1 LTIIL
6 DARYLNWKKGVRGDM
21 MTAVVQQNPQESRP
35 QVPPSVLLIGK
46 KRTLDYVSP
55 ALYRIND
62 TGELIIKATGSLS
75 IVTAVDVAEI
85 VKRDVPNIATQSI
98 TLGTDEL
105 RVATGELKRM
115 SCIEIHLIKMNP
127 IVVAQPA
134 AEVHVPVEE
143 PAAPPAI
150 EIPIEAAPEVA
161 AEVPVIVAEK
171 KARKPRAKRKATTKK
186 KSVKKKRK
194 SKSA

>member
-1 LTIIL
+1 
-6 DARYLNWKKGVRGDM
+6 M
-21 MTAVVQQNPQESRP
+21 MTAVVQQKTSQDSQVKP
-35 QVPPSVLLIGK
+35 QVPPSVLLVGK

-85 VKRDVPNIATQSI
+85 VKRDVQNIATQSI

-105 RVATGELKRM
+105 RVSTGELKRM
-115 SCIEIHLIKMNP
+115 SCIEIHLIKVSP

-134 AEVHVPVEE
+134 VEVHVPVE
-143 PAAPPAI
+143 APPAI
-150 EIPIEAAPEVA
+150 EILVGAAPEVA
-161 AEVPVIVAEK
+161 VEVPIIVAKK
-171 KARKPRAKRKATTKK
+171 KASKPRAKKKSSAAKK
-186 KSVKKKRK
+186 KSGKKK
-194 SKSA
+194 KSA

>member
-1 LTIIL
+1 
-6 DARYLNWKKGVRGDM
+6 M
-21 MTAVVQQNPQESRP
+21 MTAVVQQKTSQDSQVKP
-35 QVPPSVLLIGK
+35 QVPPSVLLVGK

-85 VKRDVPNIATQSI
+85 VKRDVENIATQSI

-105 RVATGELKRM
+105 RVSTGELKRM
-115 SCIEIHLIKMNP
+115 SCIEIHLIKVSP

-134 AEVHVPVEE
+134 VEVHVPVE
-143 PAAPPAI
+143 APPAI
-150 EIPIEAAPEVA
+150 EIPVEAAPEVA
-161 AEVPVIVAEK
+161 VEVSVIVAKK
-171 KARKPRAKRKATTKK
+171 KAKPRAKKKSPAAKK
-186 KSVKKKRK
+186 K
-194 SKSA
+194 

>member
-1 LTIIL
+1 
-6 DARYLNWKKGVRGDM
+6 M
-21 MTAVVQQNPQESRP
+21 MTAVVQQDSQKPQIL
-35 QVPPSVLLIGK
+35 PSVLLIGK

-85 VKRDVPNIATQSI
+85 VKRKVPSVATQSI

-105 RVATGELKRM
+105 RVASGELKRM
-115 SCIEIHLIKMNP
+115 SCIEIHLIKINP
-127 IVVAQPA
+127 IVVAQPVA
-134 AEVHVPVEE
+134 DVQEPVE
-143 PAAPPAI
+143 AAPAI

-161 AEVPVIVAEK
+161 VEVPVIVAKK
-171 KARKPRAKRKATTKK
+171 KASKPKAKKRSPTRKK
-186 KSVKKKRK
+186 KSVKKKKKR
-194 SKSA
+194 SA